1 MNSRVSWSMFVYN
14 ANISNNVCVSVGKSQ
29 QQLPE
34 PIGHTGIVSSEKKIK
49 LQINAIEQDLLS
61 IYADL

>member
-1 MNSRVSWSMFVYN
+1 MFVYN